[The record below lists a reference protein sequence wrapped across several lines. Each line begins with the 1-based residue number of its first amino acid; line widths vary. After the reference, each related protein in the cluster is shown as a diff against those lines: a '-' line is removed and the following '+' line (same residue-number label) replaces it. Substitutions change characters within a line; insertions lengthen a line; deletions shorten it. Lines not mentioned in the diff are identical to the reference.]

1 MNPEEHVQAHGE
13 SGALPAAELI
23 TDPDDSR
30 VSAFRNIRERDLVGR
45 EGRFIAEGKVVLDV
59 LLSAGRFPVESV
71 LVLENR
77 LPGLAGT
84 LSQVPT
90 GVPVYVASGGVMD
103 AIAGFHIHRG
113 ILALG
118 RRGPSET
125 AEAVLAASASDTALV
140 VVLVG
145 ITNHDNVGAIFR
157 NAAAFGADA
166 VLLDSTSCDPLYRK
180 ATRVSVG
187 ATLKVPFA
195 GGQTT
200 EDLLEVLDRYDFT
213 PIALSPRGAEDIR
226 KMERPRRAALF
237 LGTEGDGLPEAL
249 MDKMRTARIAMAPG
263 FDSLNVATAAAI
275 ALHELRGEKMS

>member
-1 MNPEEHVQAHGE
+1 MRPEEHVKTHPDPGR
-13 SGALPAAELI
+13 LPAAELI
-23 TDPDDSR
+23 TDPDDPR

-59 LLSAGRFPVESV
+59 LLSAGRFPVESI

-84 LSQVPT
+84 LNQAAA
-90 GVPVYVASGGVMD
+90 GVPVYVASARVMD

-118 RRGPSET
+118 RRRPAET
-125 AEAVLAASASDTALV
+125 AEAVLAGSPSDAALV

-145 ITNHDNVGAIFR
+145 IANHDNVGAIFR

-166 VLLDSTSCDPLYRK
+166 VLLDSTCCDPLYRK

-195 GGQTT
+195 GGQSI
-200 EDLLEVLDRYDFT
+200 EELLEALDRHDFT
-213 PIALSPRGAEDIR
+213 PIALSPRGTQDIR
-226 KMERPRRAALF
+226 MMERPRRAALF
-237 LGTEGDGLPEAL
+237 LGTEGDGLPHAL
-249 MDKMRTARIAMAPG
+249 MEKMRTARIAMAPG

-275 ALHELRGEKMS
+275 ALHELRE